1 MRKNTVFS
9 IFHRNV
15 CYLKILVLQK
25 QHFLLFTENCWPKLP
40 CPAGSDASGSGK
52 YLSES
57 EIVMLYVDK
66 LQKLHIEEADNPH
79 FGKSKI
85 IGMRQNNRFKLKKAT
100 IQSNLLSFI
109 FMDLHEEYES
119 LIAQGAIL
127 LMYKGLTNIKII
139 NIASNIFHCIAKQ
152 IYV

>member
-1 MRKNTVFS
+1 
-9 IFHRNV
+9 
-15 CYLKILVLQK
+15 
-25 QHFLLFTENCWPKLP
+25 
-40 CPAGSDASGSGK
+40 
-52 YLSES
+52 
-57 EIVMLYVDK
+57 MLYVDK

-79 FGKSKI
+79 FVKSKI
-85 IGMRQNNRFKLKKAT
+85 IGKRQKNRFKLKKAT

-119 LIAQGAIL
+119 LITQGATL

>member
-25 QHFLLFTENCWPKLP
+25 QHLLLFTENCWPKLP
-40 CPAGSDASGSGK
+40 CPAGSDASGFGK
-52 YLSES
+52 YLSGS

-85 IGMRQNNRFKLKKAT
+85 IQMF
-100 IQSNLLSFI
+100 
-109 FMDLHEEYES
+109 
-119 LIAQGAIL
+119 
-127 LMYKGLTNIKII
+127 
-139 NIASNIFHCIAKQ
+139 
-152 IYV
+152 